1 MPGGEP
7 QRGAA
12 EDQGEVLAIVHSHP
26 DVPATPSMADR
37 VSCEL

>member
-1 MPGGEP
+1 M
-7 QRGAA
+7 
-12 EDQGEVLAIVHSHP
+12 VHSHP